1 MNSGGIM
8 NDHISFIESLTE
20 NVEDWF
26 YSNHKRACYDAVD
39 DYIDDIRCM
48 IANNNDNM
56 VNTCMCDLVS
66 VYCMNKSEVNSHV
79 DDITDLLVKEAQNAL
94 ENFSYDRVDD
104 DEDY

>member
-1 MNSGGIM
+1 MN
-8 NDHISFIESLTE
+8 NCISFIESLTE
-20 NVEDWF
+20 NIEDWF
-26 YSNHKRACYDAVD
+26 YSNHKRVCYDAVD

-56 VNTCMCDLVS
+56 VNACMRDLVS
-66 VYCMNKSEVNSHV
+66 VYRMNKSEVNSHV
-79 DDITDLLVKEAQNAL
+79 DDITDLLSKEAQNAL

>member
-1 MNSGGIM
+1 M
-8 NDHISFIESLTE
+8 NDCISFIESLTE
-20 NVEDWF
+20 NIEDWF

-56 VNTCMCDLVS
+56 VNACMRDLVS
-66 VYCMNKSEVNSHV
+66 VYRMNKSEVNSHV

>member
-1 MNSGGIM
+1 MN
-8 NDHISFIESLTE
+8 NCISFIESLTE
-20 NVEDWF
+20 NIEDWF

-56 VNTCMCDLVS
+56 VNACMRDLVS
-66 VYCMNKSEVNSHV
+66 VYCMSKSEVNSHV
-79 DDITDLLVKEAQNAL
+79 DDITDLLAKEAQNAL
-94 ENFSYDRVDD
+94 ENFCYDLVDD

>member
-1 MNSGGIM
+1 MN
-8 NDHISFIESLTE
+8 NCISFIESLAE
-20 NVEDWF
+20 NIEDWF

-56 VNTCMCDLVS
+56 VNACMRDLVS
-66 VYCMNKSEVNSHV
+66 VYRMNKSEVNSHV
-79 DDITDLLVKEAQNAL
+79 SDITDLLVKEAQNAL

>member
-1 MNSGGIM
+1 M

-20 NVEDWF
+20 NIEDWF
-26 YSNHKRACYDAVD
+26 YSNHKRARYDAVD

-56 VNTCMCDLVS
+56 VNTCMRDLVS
-66 VYCMNKSEVNSHV
+66 VYRMNKSEVNSHV
-79 DDITDLLVKEAQNAL
+79 DDITDLLAKEAQNAL
-94 ENFSYDRVDD
+94 ENFSYDPVDD

>member
-1 MNSGGIM
+1 MN
-8 NDHISFIESLTE
+8 NCISFIESLTE
-20 NVEDWF
+20 NIEDWF

-56 VNTCMCDLVS
+56 VNTCMRDLVS
-66 VYCMNKSEVNSHV
+66 VYRMNKSEVNSHA
-79 DDITDLLVKEAQNAL
+79 DDITDLLAKEAQNAL

>member
-1 MNSGGIM
+1 MK
-8 NDHISFIESLTE
+8 DCISFIESLTE
-20 NVEDWF
+20 NIEDWL

-56 VNTCMCDLVS
+56 VNTCMRDLVS
-66 VYCMNKSEVNSHV
+66 VYRMNKSEVNSHV
-79 DDITDLLVKEAQNAL
+79 DDITDLLAKEAQNAL

>member
-1 MNSGGIM
+1 M
-8 NDHISFIESLTE
+8 NDCILFIESLTE
-20 NVEDWF
+20 NIEDWF
-26 YSNHKRACYDAVD
+26 YSNHKRSCYDAVD

-56 VNTCMCDLVS
+56 INACMRDLVS

-79 DDITDLLVKEAQNAL
+79 DDITDLLAKEAQNAL
-94 ENFSYDRVDD
+94 ENFSYDPVDD

>member
-1 MNSGGIM
+1 MN
-8 NDHISFIESLTE
+8 NCISFIESLTE
-20 NVEDWF
+20 NIEDWF

-56 VNTCMCDLVS
+56 VNACMRDLVS
-66 VYCMNKSEVNSHV
+66 VYRMNKSEVNSHV
-79 DDITDLLVKEAQNAL
+79 DDITDLLSKEAQNAL

>member
-1 MNSGGIM
+1 M
-8 NDHISFIESLTE
+8 NDCILFIESLTE

-26 YSNHKRACYDAVD
+26 YSNHKRSCYDAID

-48 IANNNDNM
+48 IANNNNNM
-56 VNTCMCDLVS
+56 VNACMRDLVS

-79 DDITDLLVKEAQNAL
+79 DDITDLLAKEAQNAL
-94 ENFSYDRVDD
+94 ENFSYDPVDD

>member
-1 MNSGGIM
+1 MN
-8 NDHISFIESLTE
+8 NCISFIESLTE
-20 NVEDWF
+20 NIEDWF

-56 VNTCMCDLVS
+56 VNTCMRDLVS
-66 VYCMNKSEVNSHV
+66 VYRMNKSEVNSHV
-79 DDITDLLVKEAQNAL
+79 SGITDLLVKEAQNAL
-94 ENFSYDRVDD
+94 ENFSYDRIDD

>member
-1 MNSGGIM
+1 MN
-8 NDHISFIESLTE
+8 NRISFIESLTE
-20 NVEDWF
+20 NIEDWF

-56 VNTCMCDLVS
+56 INTCMRDLVS
-66 VYCMNKSEVNSHV
+66 VYHMNKSEVNSHV

>member
-1 MNSGGIM
+1 M
-8 NDHISFIESLTE
+8 NDCISFIESLTE
-20 NVEDWF
+20 NIEDWF
-26 YSNHKRACYDAVD
+26 YSNHKRACYDAID

-56 VNTCMCDLVS
+56 VNTCMRDLVS
-66 VYCMNKSEVNSHV
+66 VYRMNKSEVNSHV

>member
-1 MNSGGIM
+1 M
-8 NDHISFIESLTE
+8 NDCISFIESLTE
-20 NVEDWF
+20 NIEDWF

-56 VNTCMCDLVS
+56 VNTCMRDLVS
-66 VYCMNKSEVNSHV
+66 VYRMNKSEVNRHAS
-79 DDITDLLVKEAQNAL
+79 DITDLLAKEAQNSL

>member
-1 MNSGGIM
+1 MN
-8 NDHISFIESLTE
+8 NCISFIESLTE
-20 NVEDWF
+20 NIEDWF
-26 YSNHKRACYDAVD
+26 YSNHKRACYEAVD

-66 VYCMNKSEVNSHV
+66 VYRMNKSEVNSHV
-79 DDITDLLVKEAQNAL
+79 DDITDLLAKEAQNAL
-94 ENFSYDRVDD
+94 ENFSYDRIDD

>member
-1 MNSGGIM
+1 MN
-8 NDHISFIESLTE
+8 NCISFIESLTE
-20 NVEDWF
+20 NIEDWF

-56 VNTCMCDLVS
+56 VNACMRDLVS
-66 VYCMNKSEVNSHV
+66 VYRMNKSEVNSHV
-79 DDITDLLVKEAQNAL
+79 DDITDLLAKEAQNAL

>member
-1 MNSGGIM
+1 MN
-8 NDHISFIESLTE
+8 NCISFIESLTE
-20 NVEDWF
+20 NIEDWF

-56 VNTCMCDLVS
+56 VNTCMRDLVS
-66 VYCMNKSEVNSHV
+66 VYRMNKSEVNSHV
-79 DDITDLLVKEAQNAL
+79 DDINDLLVKEAQNAL
-94 ENFSYDRVDD
+94 ENFSYDRVDG

>member
-1 MNSGGIM
+1 
-8 NDHISFIESLTE
+8 
-20 NVEDWF
+20 
-26 YSNHKRACYDAVD
+26 
-39 DYIDDIRCM
+39 M

-66 VYCMNKSEVNSHV
+66 VYRMNKKEVNSHV

-94 ENFSYDRVDD
+94 ENFTYDRNDG

>member
-1 MNSGGIM
+1 M
-8 NDHISFIESLTE
+8 NDCISFIESLTE
-20 NVEDWF
+20 NIEDLF
-26 YSNHKRACYDAVD
+26 YSNHKRTCYDAVD

-56 VNTCMCDLVS
+56 VNTCMRDLVS
-66 VYCMNKSEVNSHV
+66 VYRMNKSEVNSHV
-79 DDITDLLVKEAQNAL
+79 DDITDLLAKEAQNAL

>member
-1 MNSGGIM
+1 M
-8 NDHISFIESLTE
+8 NDHISFVESLTE
-20 NVEDWF
+20 NIEDWF

-56 VNTCMCDLVS
+56 VNACMRDLVS
-66 VYCMNKSEVNSHV
+66 VYRMNKSEVNSHV
-79 DDITDLLVKEAQNAL
+79 DDITNLLVKEAQNAL
-94 ENFSYDRVDD
+94 ENFSYDHVDD

>member
-1 MNSGGIM
+1 M
-8 NDHISFIESLTE
+8 NDCISFIESLTE
-20 NVEDWF
+20 NIEDWF

-56 VNTCMCDLVS
+56 VNSCMCDLVS
-66 VYCMNKSEVNSHV
+66 VYRMNKSEVNRHV
-79 DDITDLLVKEAQNAL
+79 SDITDLLVKEAQNAL

>member
-1 MNSGGIM
+1 M
-8 NDHISFIESLTE
+8 NDCISFIESLTE
-20 NVEDWF
+20 NIEDWF

-56 VNTCMCDLVS
+56 VNTCMRDLVS
-66 VYCMNKSEVNSHV
+66 VYRMNKSEVNRHV
-79 DDITDLLVKEAQNAL
+79 SDITDLLAKEAQNSL

>member
-1 MNSGGIM
+1 MN
-8 NDHISFIESLTE
+8 NCISFIESLAE
-20 NVEDWF
+20 NIEDWF
-26 YSNHKRACYDAVD
+26 YSNHKHACYDAVD

-56 VNTCMCDLVS
+56 VNACMRDLVS
-66 VYCMNKSEVNSHV
+66 VYRMNKSEVNSHV

-94 ENFSYDRVDD
+94 ENFSYDRNDD

>member
-1 MNSGGIM
+1 M

-20 NVEDWF
+20 NIEDWF
-26 YSNHKRACYDAVD
+26 YSNHMRSCYDAVD

-56 VNTCMCDLVS
+56 VNACMRDLVS
-66 VYCMNKSEVNSHV
+66 VYRMNKSEVNRHV
-79 DDITDLLVKEAQNAL
+79 SDVTDLLSKEAQNAL
-94 ENFSYDRVDD
+94 ENFSYDRIDD

>member
-1 MNSGGIM
+1 MNNG
-8 NDHISFIESLTE
+8 ISFIESLTE
-20 NVEDWF
+20 NIEDWF

-56 VNTCMCDLVS
+56 VNACMRDLVS
-66 VYCMNKSEVNSHV
+66 VYRMNKSEVNSHV
-79 DDITDLLVKEAQNAL
+79 DDITDILVEEAQNAL

>member
-1 MNSGGIM
+1 M
-8 NDHISFIESLTE
+8 NDRISFIESLTE

-26 YSNHKRACYDAVD
+26 YSNHKRACYDAID

-48 IANNNDNM
+48 IANNNDDM
-56 VNTCMCDLVS
+56 VDDCIRDLVS
-66 VYCMNKSEVNSHV
+66 VYYMNKKEVNSHV
-79 DDITDLLVKEAQNAL
+79 NDITDLLVKEAQNAL

>member
-1 MNSGGIM
+1 M
-8 NDHISFIESLTE
+8 NDCISFIESLTE
-20 NVEDWF
+20 NIEDWF
-26 YSNHKRACYDAVD
+26 YSNHKRAYYDAVD

-56 VNTCMCDLVS
+56 VNSCMRDLVS
-66 VYCMNKSEVNSHV
+66 VYRMNKSEVNRHV
-79 DDITDLLVKEAQNAL
+79 SDITDLLVKEAQNAL

>member
-1 MNSGGIM
+1 MN
-8 NDHISFIESLTE
+8 NCISFIESLTE
-20 NVEDWF
+20 NIEDWF

-56 VNTCMCDLVS
+56 VNTCMRDLVS
-66 VYCMNKSEVNSHV
+66 VYRMNKSEVNSHV
-79 DDITDLLVKEAQNAL
+79 DDITDLLAKEAQNAL
-94 ENFSYDRVDD
+94 ENFSYDPVDD